1 MGNTVGIS
9 LCTFDAVR
17 QAALDERSLLVCT
30 LARDACVI
38 DGTVRIDEEE
48 ATINAILKSKTEAQ
62 YRVVVYGRNC
72 RDDTVVRKCKQL
84 SALGFK
90 VQCYVGGMFEWLLLQ
105 AVYGDD
111 EFGATDEADALLFK

>member
-17 QAALDERSLLVCT
+17 RAALDERSLLVCT

-38 DGTVRIDEEE
+38 DGTVRIDDEE
-48 ATINAILKSKTEAQ
+48 ATINAILKSKAQAQ
-62 YRVVVYGRNC
+62 YGVVVYGRNC

-84 SALGFK
+84 SALGFG

-111 EFGATDEADALLFK
+111 EFGATADADALLFK